1 MAKTKTYTH
10 KQQGVVEMTY
20 STDVED
26 VKSGMVSHPKLGSH
40 SEAFDNGKPCYL
52 NLIRHYGG
60 GGRGGGGGGIEF
72 DMTSKLTQPIILAE
86 DDDYIATYCV
96 PTKSNEQI
104 TNLVM
109 DLINEARLTANNR
122 NAVRLIKK
130 KLKKYVVVNPLVG
143 DMPCR
148 VCVVKYSN
156 GRIGTKTLWDMEK
169 LNQRTSSNKKEEQE
183 EIS

>member
-10 KQQGVVEMTY
+10 KQQGRIEMTY
-20 STDVED
+20 SKDIED
-26 VKSGMVSHPKLGSH
+26 IKSKFGSHPKLGSH
-40 SEAFDNGKPCYL
+40 IEAFDNGKPCYL

-60 GGRGGGGGGIEF
+60 GGRTGTGGIEF

-122 NAVRLIKK
+122 NAVRVVKK
-130 KLKKYVVVNPLVG
+130 KLKKFKVANHLVDG
-143 DMPCR
+143 MPARFCI
-148 VCVVKYSN
+148 VQYPN
-156 GRIGTKTLWDMEK
+156 GTIGMKTLWDMEK
-169 LNQRTSSNKKEEQE
+169 LNESRQK
-183 EIS
+183 

>member
-20 STDVED
+20 SKDIQDIKEAQD
-26 VKSGMVSHPKLGSH
+26 KYPKLGTH
-40 SEAFDNGKPCYL
+40 REAFDAGKPAYL

-60 GGRGGGGGGIEF
+60 GGRAGIGGVEF
-72 DMTSKLTQPIILAE
+72 DVTSKLTQPIIMAE

-130 KLKKYVVVNPLVG
+130 KLKKYVVANHLVDG
-143 DMPCR
+143 MPARFCI
-148 VCVVKYSN
+148 VKYPN
-156 GRIGTKTLWDMEK
+156 GTIGMKTLWDMEK